1 MLGIKEILDLHQKWL
16 NNEENGVRADLSYA
30 DLSGA
35 NLSGANLRGANLRG
49 ANLSGA
55 NLRDADLRG
64 ANLSYADL
72 SYADLSCANLRR
84 ANLSYADLSGANLSG
99 ANLRGANLSGA
110 NLRGANLRDAI
121 GEMKYIKS
129 LQCDRYRIVYT
140 SEKLNIGCQS
150 HTIKEWQEFD
160 DKTISNMDNQALE
173 WWTVWKPIIMNIIEV
188 SPAESTIK
196 E

>member
-1 MLGIKEILDLHQKWL
+1 MRKLTNTETQELEQHRLWLLDH
-16 NNEENGVRADLSYA
+16 NNGACLDWRGADLYGA
-30 DLSGA
+30 D
-35 NLSGANLRGANLRG
+35 LRGANLYGADLRG

-55 NLRDADLRG
+55 NLSGADLQG
-64 ANLSYADL
+64 ANLPGADL
-72 SYADLSCANLRR
+72 CDANLC
-84 ANLSYADLSGANLSG
+84 GANLC
-99 ANLRGANLSGA
+99 GA